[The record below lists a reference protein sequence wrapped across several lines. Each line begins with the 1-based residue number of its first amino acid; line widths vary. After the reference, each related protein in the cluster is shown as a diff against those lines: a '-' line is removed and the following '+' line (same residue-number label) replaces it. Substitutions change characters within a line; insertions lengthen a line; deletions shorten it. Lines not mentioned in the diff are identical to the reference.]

1 MKRIATAF
9 VVISMISGCGEPA
22 VEYEGEAA
30 EAAEEVEEL
39 QQPSQHFE
47 PAEPPNDAE
56 MPAETD
62 AE

>member
-1 MKRIATAF
+1 MKRIATTVAAF
-9 VVISMISGCGEPA
+9 TLISAC
-22 VEYEGEAA
+22 A
-30 EAAEEVEEL
+30 EAGSEDAYEEADTAAEEL

-56 MPAETD
+56 MAAETD